1 MKLGKFL
8 GFLVSQKGIKANPK
22 KVDIQSLAGKVAL
35 LSKFILKASD
45 ICHSLFN
52 LMKKGKRLKWSEKC
66 EATFQQLKTYLA
78 NVLTLAKPS
87 VGDIL
92 LLYLVVTN
100 YLTSL
105 VLVKEEGGVQC
116 SVYYTS
122 RSFTGV
128 EVRYLIVE
136 NW

>member
-22 KVDIQSLAGKVAL
+22 KVDIQSLAGKVAM

-45 ICHSLFN
+45 ICHPFFK
-52 LMKKGKRLKWSEKC
+52 LMKNGKRLKWSEKC
-66 EATFQQLKTYLA
+66 EAAFQQLKAYLA
-78 NVLTLAKPS
+78 NVPTLAKPL

-105 VLVKEEGGVQC
+105 VLVKEEGGVQYP
-116 SVYYTS
+116 VNYTS
-122 RSFTGV
+122 RSLQG
-128 EVRYLIVE
+128 
-136 NW
+136 